1 MSGGVFDTQRPKS
14 VQERVQ
20 ELAARQGNREANL
33 RALTEAKAAEKRT
46 SMMNSVLEN
55 VDSAAGK
62 EAQKNAALDKI
73 KEETAAKQRKQ
84 NLASLESRLFTEGKK
99 MLWSKVLFETAYDAC
114 WIDAPLKERLM
125 QPLYETFESTV
136 NFVQEVCPKAF
147 PGKPST
153 RLLEAMD
160 SIITEAAKK
169 ASKRIAKEC
178 SDDPNSDPDRIN
190 FDLNDEEEEKLN
202 QDLQDLG
209 KDDIADKVKDK
220 VLTVIQDE
228 KAAGKKK
235 AETMKELDEA
245 KKDDEDED
253 DDSDDEDD
261 EDDES
266 DDTDDDDDSDDDDSD
281 DSDDEDEDKDKK
293 KSKKSEDEDED
304 DDDKD
309 DTDDDE
315 DDKDSEDKTDND
327 VDDVTEGIVI
337 GSVPPDEFYAAT
349 VKVFTDLYK
358 KSPGNNASD
367 TAMKFSKGARVNIQD
382 YRKVKATG
390 KKTFTRIINLSVDDG
405 AKILKSNGFKQGTAK
420 MLGYGLF
427 FVKKLKEGYIEAKV
441 AEAYK
446 QEWDGVSTGGA
457 YGSGGYAT
465 ASAASFKYLKQCQV
479 TVWYRKK
486 ASSSMRD
493 RYTIESTGEVIG
505 KTSMQIQLEQLT
517 MEKMERDLRKSHAGS
532 VFEALVMFDRVGVE
546 QDALMEG
553 VSVDFDKTMNAAMLE
568 AIMQYT
574 VIETLN
580 TMGVCRLSSVDTSN
594 IRKALMEDMNI
605 MSADKNNSSKKTR
618 INTMKYKRN
627 RDGKVVAGEST
638 LTESIGDAVKKFG
651 SGVIKFITDPWVF
664 GSPSGSANLPDRKI
678 CIDTIE
684 TMLESIGTKARTV
697 PSGYKSGLDDI
708 ETTAANA
715 SIKHLVE
722 SAGQQYVTTMMYT
735 TKDGIQYTAVV
746 TERGII
752 ALFMLLKKKNSDDLR
767 VEPIYAGG
775 KRFPREYRIDIE
787 SK

>member
-99 MLWSKVLFETAYDAC
+99 MLWSKMLFETAYDAC

-245 KKDDEDED
+245 KKDDEDDDDDDED
-253 DDSDDEDD
+253 DDSDD
-261 EDDES
+261 
-266 DDTDDDDDSDDDDSD
+266 TDDDKDDSDDDSDDDDSD
-281 DSDDEDEDKDKK
+281 DEDEDEDKDKK
-293 KSKKSEDEDED
+293 KSKKSEKKSEDD
-304 DDDKD
+304 DDDDDSDDDKD
-309 DTDDDE
+309 DTDDE
-315 DDKDSEDKTDND
+315 DDEESKDK
-327 VDDVTEGIVI
+327 VDDDAGGVTEGIVI
-337 GSVPPDEFYAAT
+337 GSVPPDEFYTAT

-367 TAMKFSKGARVNIQD
+367 TVMKFSKGARVNIQD

-405 AKILKSNGFKQGTAK
+405 AKILKANGFKQGTAK
-420 MLGYGLF
+420 MLGYGLY
-427 FVKKLKEGYIEAKV
+427 FVKKLKEGYIEARV
-441 AEAYK
+441 TEAYK
-446 QEWDGVSTGGA
+446 QEWDGASTGGA

-465 ASAASFKYLKQCQV
+465 ASTASFKYLKQCQV

-486 ASSSMRD
+486 ASGSMRD

-580 TMGVCRLSSVDTSN
+580 TMGVCNLTSVDTSS
-594 IRKALMEDMNI
+594 IRKALMEDMNV
-605 MSADKNNSSKKTR
+605 MSADRNNSSKKTR

-627 RDGKVVAGEST
+627 RDDKVVT
-638 LTESIGDAVKKFG
+638 QN
-651 SGVIKFITDPWVF
+651 
-664 GSPSGSANLPDRKI
+664 SAK
-678 CIDTIE
+678 
-684 TMLESIGTKARTV
+684 
-697 PSGYKSGLDDI
+697 
-708 ETTAANA
+708 
-715 SIKHLVE
+715 
-722 SAGQQYVTTMMYT
+722 
-735 TKDGIQYTAVV
+735 
-746 TERGII
+746 
-752 ALFMLLKKKNSDDLR
+752 
-767 VEPIYAGG
+767 
-775 KRFPREYRIDIE
+775 
-787 SK
+787 

>member
-1 MSGGVFDTQRPKS
+1 MSGGVFGTQRPKS

-46 SMMNSVLEN
+46 SAMNSVLEN

-84 NLASLESRLFTEGKK
+84 SLASLESRLFTEGKK
-99 MLWSKVLFETAYDAC
+99 MLWNKVLFETAYDAC

-136 NFVQEVCPKAF
+136 NFVHEVCPKAF
-147 PGKPST
+147 SDKPGT

-245 KKDDEDED
+245 KKDDEDDDED

-261 EDDES
+261 EDDDS
-266 DDTDDDDDSDDDDSD
+266 DDTDDDKDDSDDDSDDDDSD
-281 DSDDEDEDKDKK
+281 DEDEDEDKDKK
-293 KSKKSEDEDED
+293 KSKKSEKKSED
-304 DDDKD
+304 DDDDDDSDDKD
-309 DTDDDE
+309 DTDDEDDE
-315 DDKDSEDKTDND
+315 DSKDKADDDADS
-327 VDDVTEGIVI
+327 VTEGIVI
-337 GSVPPDEFYAAT
+337 GSVPPDEFYTAT

-367 TAMKFSKGARVNIQD
+367 TVMKFSKGARVNIQD

-405 AKILKSNGFKQGTAK
+405 AKILKANGFKQGTAK
-420 MLGYGLF
+420 MLGYGLY
-427 FVKKLKEGYIEAKV
+427 FVKKLKEGYIEARV

-446 QEWDGVSTGGA
+446 QEWDGASTGGA

-465 ASAASFKYLKQCQV
+465 ASTASFKYLKQCQV

-486 ASSSMRD
+486 ASGSMRD

-505 KTSMQIQLEQLT
+505 KTSMQIRLEQLT

-580 TMGVCRLSSVDTSN
+580 TMGVCNLSSVDTSS
-594 IRKALMEDMNI
+594 IRKALMEDMNV
-605 MSADKNNSSKKTR
+605 MSADRNNSSKKTR

-627 RDGKVVAGEST
+627 RDDKVVT
-638 LTESIGDAVKKFG
+638 QN
-651 SGVIKFITDPWVF
+651 
-664 GSPSGSANLPDRKI
+664 SAK
-678 CIDTIE
+678 
-684 TMLESIGTKARTV
+684 
-697 PSGYKSGLDDI
+697 
-708 ETTAANA
+708 
-715 SIKHLVE
+715 
-722 SAGQQYVTTMMYT
+722 
-735 TKDGIQYTAVV
+735 
-746 TERGII
+746 
-752 ALFMLLKKKNSDDLR
+752 
-767 VEPIYAGG
+767 
-775 KRFPREYRIDIE
+775 
-787 SK
+787 

>member
-46 SMMNSVLEN
+46 SVMNSVLEN
-55 VDSAAGK
+55 VDSAASK

-261 EDDES
+261 EDDDS
-266 DDTDDDDDSDDDDSD
+266 DDTDDDKDDSDDDSDDDDSD
-281 DSDDEDEDKDKK
+281 DEDEDEDKDKK
-293 KSKKSEDEDED
+293 KSKKSEKKSEDD
-304 DDDKD
+304 DDDDDSDDDKD
-309 DTDDDE
+309 DTDDE
-315 DDKDSEDKTDND
+315 DDEESKDK
-327 VDDVTEGIVI
+327 VDDDAGGVTEGIVI
-337 GSVPPDEFYAAT
+337 GSVPPDEFYTAT
-349 VKVFTDLYK
+349 VKVFTDLYN

-367 TAMKFSKGARVNIQD
+367 TVMKFSKGARVNIQD

-405 AKILKSNGFKQGTAK
+405 AKILKANGFKQGTAK
-420 MLGYGLF
+420 MLGYGLY
-427 FVKKLKEGYIEAKV
+427 FVKKLKEGYIEARV

-446 QEWDGVSTGGA
+446 QEWDGASTGGA

-465 ASAASFKYLKQCQV
+465 ASTASFKYLKQCQV

-486 ASSSMRD
+486 ASGSMRD

-517 MEKMERDLRKSHAGS
+517 VEKMERDLRKSHAGS

-580 TMGVCRLSSVDTSN
+580 TVGVCNMTSVDTSS
-594 IRKALMEDMNI
+594 IRKALMEDMNV

-627 RDGKVVAGEST
+627 RDDKVVAQN
-638 LTESIGDAVKKFG
+638 
-651 SGVIKFITDPWVF
+651 
-664 GSPSGSANLPDRKI
+664 SAK
-678 CIDTIE
+678 
-684 TMLESIGTKARTV
+684 
-697 PSGYKSGLDDI
+697 
-708 ETTAANA
+708 
-715 SIKHLVE
+715 
-722 SAGQQYVTTMMYT
+722 
-735 TKDGIQYTAVV
+735 
-746 TERGII
+746 
-752 ALFMLLKKKNSDDLR
+752 
-767 VEPIYAGG
+767 
-775 KRFPREYRIDIE
+775 
-787 SK
+787 

>member
-1 MSGGVFDTQRPKS
+1 MSGGVFGTQRPKS

-46 SMMNSVLEN
+46 SAMNSVLEN
-55 VDSAAGK
+55 VDSTAGK

-84 NLASLESRLFTEGKK
+84 SLASLESRLFTEGKK
-99 MLWSKVLFETAYDAC
+99 MLWNKVLFETAYDAC

-136 NFVQEVCPKAF
+136 NFVHEVCPKAF
-147 PGKPST
+147 SDKPGT

-235 AETMKELDEA
+235 AETMKELDNA
-245 KKDDEDED
+245 KKDDED

-261 EDDES
+261 EDDDS
-266 DDTDDDDDSDDDDSD
+266 DDTDDDKDDEDDDSDDDDSD
-281 DSDDEDEDKDKK
+281 DEDEDEDKDKK
-293 KSKKSEDEDED
+293 KSKKKSEDD

-309 DTDDDE
+309 DKDSDDKKDDDA
-315 DDKDSEDKTDND
+315 
-327 VDDVTEGIVI
+327 DDVTEGVVI
-337 GSVPPDEFYAAT
+337 GSVPPDDFYATT
-349 VKVFTDLYK
+349 VKLFTDLYK

-367 TAMKFSKGARVNIQD
+367 SVIKITKGARVNIQD
-382 YRKVKATG
+382 YRKVRATG
-390 KKTFTRIINLSVDDG
+390 KKTFSRIINLSIDDS
-405 AKILKSNGFKQGTAK
+405 AKILRANGFKSGTAK
-420 MLGYGLF
+420 MLGVGLYF
-427 FVKKLKEGYIEAKV
+427 IKKLKEGYIEARV
-441 AEAYK
+441 ADAYNAK
-446 QEWDGVSTGGA
+446 MNEYSVGGA
-457 YGSGGYAT
+457 YGSGGNYAT
-465 ASAASFKYLKQCQV
+465 AAATGYKYLKQCQV

-486 ASSSMRD
+486 ASNSMRD
-493 RYTIESTGEVIG
+493 RYIIESTGEVIG

-568 AIMQYT
+568 SIMQYT

-580 TMGVCRLSSVDTSN
+580 TMGVCNLTSVDTSS
-594 IRKALMEDMNI
+594 IRKVLMEDMNV
-605 MSADKNNSSKKTR
+605 MSADRNNSSKKTR

-627 RDGKVVAGEST
+627 RDDKVVTQNS
-638 LTESIGDAVKKFG
+638 
-651 SGVIKFITDPWVF
+651 
-664 GSPSGSANLPDRKI
+664 NL
-678 CIDTIE
+678 
-684 TMLESIGTKARTV
+684 
-697 PSGYKSGLDDI
+697 
-708 ETTAANA
+708 
-715 SIKHLVE
+715 
-722 SAGQQYVTTMMYT
+722 
-735 TKDGIQYTAVV
+735 
-746 TERGII
+746 
-752 ALFMLLKKKNSDDLR
+752 
-767 VEPIYAGG
+767 
-775 KRFPREYRIDIE
+775 
-787 SK
+787 

>member
-1 MSGGVFDTQRPKS
+1 MSGGVFGTQRPKS

-46 SMMNSVLEN
+46 SAMNSVLEN

-84 NLASLESRLFTEGKK
+84 SLASLESRLFTEGKK
-99 MLWSKVLFETAYDAC
+99 MLWNKVLFETAYDAC

-136 NFVQEVCPKAF
+136 NFVHEVCPKAF
-147 PGKPST
+147 SDKPGT

-261 EDDES
+261 DDGS
-266 DDTDDDDDSDDDDSD
+266 DDTDDDKDDKDDSDDDDSDND

-293 KSKKSEDEDED
+293 KSKKSKEKSED
-304 DDDKD
+304 DDDDSDDDNND

-315 DDKDSEDKTDND
+315 DDKDSKDKTD
-327 VDDVTEGIVI
+327 DDADGVTEGIVI
-337 GSVPPDEFYAAT
+337 GSVPPDEFYATT
-349 VKVFTDLYK
+349 VKVFTDLYR

-367 TAMKFSKGARVNIQD
+367 TIMKISKGARVNIQD

-390 KKTFTRIINLSVDDG
+390 KKTFTRIVNISVDDG
-405 AKILKSNGFKQGTAK
+405 AKILKANGFKQGTAK
-420 MLGYGLF
+420 ILGYGLF
-427 FVKKLKEGYIEAKV
+427 FVKKLKEGYIEARV

-446 QEWDGVSTGGA
+446 GELGRTYMGGSMYSDGSYGGSTGTA
-457 YGSGGYAT
+457 YNYI
-465 ASAASFKYLKQCQV
+465 KQCQV

-486 ASSSMRD
+486 ASGSMRD

-517 MEKMERDLRKSHAGS
+517 IEKMERDLRKSHAGS

-553 VSVDFDKTMNAAMLE
+553 VSVDLDKTMNAAMLE

-580 TMGVCRLSSVDTSN
+580 TMGVCNLTSVDTSS
-594 IRKALMEDMNI
+594 IRKALMEDMNV

-618 INTMKYKRN
+618 IYTMKYN
-627 RDGKVVAGEST
+627 GNPDDKVVGQN
-638 LTESIGDAVKKFG
+638 
-651 SGVIKFITDPWVF
+651 SG
-664 GSPSGSANLPDRKI
+664 N
-678 CIDTIE
+678 
-684 TMLESIGTKARTV
+684 
-697 PSGYKSGLDDI
+697 
-708 ETTAANA
+708 
-715 SIKHLVE
+715 
-722 SAGQQYVTTMMYT
+722 
-735 TKDGIQYTAVV
+735 
-746 TERGII
+746 
-752 ALFMLLKKKNSDDLR
+752 
-767 VEPIYAGG
+767 
-775 KRFPREYRIDIE
+775 
-787 SK
+787 